1 MKKWEKVFGDNG
13 IKKNYRFPK
22 NINWDNE
29 YFEEV
34 LKFMDILIEDLRSN
48 DIEQTYIEI
57 AKKYK
62 KLFES
67 VLTKYYEGKIVDA

>member
-1 MKKWEKVFGDNG
+1 M
-13 IKKNYRFPK
+13 
-22 NINWDNE
+22 
-29 YFEEV
+29 
-34 LKFMDILIEDLRSN
+34 RSN

-67 VLTKYYEGKIVDA
+67 VLTKYYEGKIVDAYNIIDNLIREYKENKIIVSKLSKSYSFNYYMIENKKC